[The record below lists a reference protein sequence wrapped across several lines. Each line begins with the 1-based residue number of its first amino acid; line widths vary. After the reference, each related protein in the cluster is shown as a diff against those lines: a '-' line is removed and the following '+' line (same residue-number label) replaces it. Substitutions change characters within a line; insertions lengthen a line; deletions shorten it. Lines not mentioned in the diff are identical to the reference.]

1 MDYER
6 WINAAISKTGAL
18 SPGTIFVLK
27 DLFSNVDWNTV
38 PAGERR
44 IFGRKFKAKVT
55 SGLVPDVE
63 YLEKAQNNSALY
75 IKRGAF

>member
-1 MDYER
+1 MDYEL

-18 SPGTIFVLK
+18 APGTEFVLK
-27 DLFSNVDWNTV
+27 DLFSNVDWNTL

-44 IFGRKFKAKVT
+44 SLGRKFKSKVNH
-55 SGLVPDVE
+55 GLVPGVE
-63 YLEKAQNNSALY
+63 YLEKAQNNSTRY